1 MPAEF
6 EIKCAENGEFYW
18 VFKSGN
24 GEVVAT
30 SQTYNSKQGCQK
42 GIDSIRKD
50 SSTAKIHDLTKS

>member
-6 EIKCAENGEFYW
+6 EIKCAENREFYW

-30 SQTYNSKQGCQK
+30 SQTYNSKQSCQK
-42 GIDSIRKD
+42 GIDSIKRD
-50 SSTAKIHDLTKS
+50 SSTGKIHDITNS